1 MALQIEYRIEH
12 QLARGVVGHLATAVN
27 AVQGQGRGGGIEAQE
42 GLRGA
47 ATQGVSGLV
56 LKQEHGVGA
65 LGPVQQPLL
74 QLALGGPGPFERH
87 GTRRFKKDCIE
98 VGAYHKP
105 FLALVHKST

>member
-1 MALQIEYRIEH
+1 MSSE
-12 QLARGVVGHLATAVN
+12 GGDVTSSAT
-27 AVQGQGRGGGIEAQE
+27 G
-42 GLRGA
+42 
-47 ATQGVSGLV
+47 
-56 LKQEHGVGA
+56 
-65 LGPVQQPLL
+65 QPLL